1 MLIIKKALSLSTV
14 LAATVVFMNLNP
26 TNAWGWG
33 NILNKH
39 ADSSESKDEASTTT
53 TSLIGAMYDKIDE
66 FVPDEAKSL
75 IGETYDSLYS
85 MIDDDVLD
93 DVVLFTQS
101 SSPTHDSMHGSC
113 VKANNNVDLG
123 IYINSSPDGQV
134 RLCPGTI
141 DFHNEIVLP
150 DKSITLSCTG
160 PRGSCILDGHEETR
174 HFFSDDEGL
183 TFAFIGLALINGFV
197 DDSSNDPARGGS
209 VRLNNGSTGIFDGIL
224 FYNNRAI
231 SSTDSVLNFA
241 VSTII

>member
-33 NILNKH
+33 NIFNKH

-66 FVPDEAKSL
+66 LVPDDAKSL

-101 SSPTHDSMHGSC
+101 SSPTHDSIQGSC
-113 VKANNNVDLG
+113 VHANDDTELRM
-123 IYINSSPDGQV
+123 YINSSPYGQV
-134 RLCPGTI
+134 RLCPGI
-141 DFHNEIVLP
+141 VDFYNEIVLS
-150 DKSITLSCTG
+150 KSITLSCAG
-160 PRGSCILDGHEETR
+160 PRGR
-174 HFFSDDEGL
+174 
-183 TFAFIGLALINGFV
+183 AFLMDIME
-197 DDSSNDPARGGS
+197 R
-209 VRLNNGSTGIFDGIL
+209 RGIFLVIL
-224 FYNNRAI
+224 RMKI
-231 SSTDSVLNFA
+231 
-241 VSTII
+241 

>member
-1 MLIIKKALSLSTV
+1 MLIIKKTLSLSTV
-14 LAATVVFMNLNP
+14 LASTVVFMNLNP

-66 FVPDEAKSL
+66 LVPDEAKSL
-75 IGETYDSLYS
+75 IGETYDYLNS

-93 DVVLFTQS
+93 DFVSFTQS
-101 SSPTHDSMHGSC
+101 LSPTHDSIQGSC

-134 RLCPGTI
+134 RLCPSI
-141 DFHNEIVLP
+141 VDFYDEIVLTT
-150 DKSITLSCTG
+150 SITLSCAG
-160 PRGSCILDGHEETR
+160 PKGTCILDGNGETR
-174 HFFSDDEGL
+174 HFVSTTADITLSFLGL
-183 TFAFIGLALINGFV
+183 SLINGFV
-197 DDSSNDPARGGS
+197 DDDSSFNPRFGGS
-209 VRLNNGSTGIFDGIL
+209 LYLFGSTNIIDGSL

-231 SSTDSVLNFA
+231 SSTDSV
-241 VSTII
+241 VSIR